1 MIRQV
6 RIPLGKG
13 AQNEKFQHCQHGS
26 ERSKDRASRP
36 SRAHRG
42 RGEHQHHSA
51 GGSVPFVHW
60 HRKNEEIYGI
70 ISGSGRFE
78 VDGESVPLKA
88 GDWIRIAPQGKRR
101 IFASEDS
108 AISFVCIQVKAG
120 SLEEFTAGDAEA

>member
-1 MIRQV
+1 MKNFSIVSTDQNAARTELHDRLGLTGAEV
-6 RIPLGKG
+6 SINTIP
-13 AQNEKFQHCQHGS
+13 
-26 ERSKDRASRP
+26 
-36 SRAHRG
+36 
-42 RGEHQHHSA
+42 A

-70 ISGSGRFE
+70 LSGSGRFE

-88 GDWIRIAPQGKRR
+88 GDWIRIAPAGKRR
-101 IFASEDS
+101 IFASADS

>member
-1 MIRQV
+1 MKNFSIVSTDQNAARTELHDHLGLTGAEV
-6 RIPLGKG
+6 SINTIP
-13 AQNEKFQHCQHGS
+13 S
-26 ERSKDRASRP
+26 
-36 SRAHRG
+36 
-42 RGEHQHHSA
+42 

-70 ISGSGRFE
+70 LSGSGRFE